1 MTWEGR
7 HRDLPLRGGGAY
19 PGGEYH
25 GGVRALL
32 RRRFEFLTVLR
43 NRDYRTYYL
52 GMVAS
57 VTSILAMTTAQGW
70 LVFDMTGS
78 AAVLGMVAGL
88 QALPGLV
95 FNLVA
100 GALADRIDP
109 RRIIIY
115 GEGTAAVLICS
126 NG

>member
-1 MTWEGR
+1 MQ
-7 HRDLPLRGGGAY
+7 A
-19 PGGEYH
+19 
-25 GGVRALL
+25 VL

-57 VTSILAMTTAQGW
+57 VTSVLAMTTAQGW

-78 AAVLGMVAGL
+78 PAALGLVAGL

-100 GALADRIDP
+100 GALADRMDP
-109 RRIIIY
+109 RRIIVY
-115 GEGTAAVLICS
+115 GEGTAAITMIVLGVIVVTGAVETPCVRLRS
-126 NG
+126 NL